1 MTPDSDAEPAGGRV
15 RRLIRV
21 RPSGKVL
28 GPSPT
33 SGTHSSG
40 AAIGASNR
48 PAKPPKWQAAQASTI
63 GNGLDTRAASAG
75 IVSALTRPSAEYSA
89 TIAPPNAG
97 VAPASVRIF
106 GNQVNIEYVASDVMP
121 NITAIDRKSV
131 VQGKSVSVRWNLGG
145 RRLPK
150 KKN

>member
-1 MTPDSDAEPAGGRV
+1 MNPDSDAEPAGVRV

-48 PAKPPKWQAAQASTI
+48 PAKPPKSQAAQASTI
-63 GNGLDTRAASAG
+63 GNVLDTRAAGAG
-75 IVSALTRPSAEYSA
+75 SVSPLTRPRAEHSA
-89 TIAPPNAG
+89 TLSPPNAG
-97 VAPASVRIF
+97 VPPATVRVF
-106 GNQVNIEYVASDVMP
+106 GNPGQHGYLA
-121 NITAIDRKSV
+121 
-131 VQGKSVSVRWNLGG
+131 
-145 RRLPK
+145 
-150 KKN
+150 

>member
-1 MTPDSDAEPAGGRV
+1 MNPDSDAEPAGVRV

-48 PAKPPKWQAAQASTI
+48 PAKPPNWHAAQASTI
-63 GNGLDTRAASAG
+63 GNGLDTRAASPG
-75 IVSALTRPSAEYSA
+75 TGRALTRPRPHNRHTHKPEGEGA
-89 TIAPPNAG
+89 
-97 VAPASVRIF
+97 
-106 GNQVNIEYVASDVMP
+106 
-121 NITAIDRKSV
+121 RKE
-131 VQGKSVSVRWNLGG
+131 
-145 RRLPK
+145 
-150 KKN
+150 

>member
-1 MTPDSDAEPAGGRV
+1 MNPDSDAEPAGVRV

-75 IVSALTRPSAEYSA
+75 IVSALRSEEHTSELQSLMRHSYA
-89 TIAPPNAG
+89 
-97 VAPASVRIF
+97 VF
-106 GNQVNIEYVASDVMP
+106 CL
-121 NITAIDRKSV
+121 K
-131 VQGKSVSVRWNLGG
+131 
-145 RRLPK
+145 
-150 KKN
+150 

>member
-1 MTPDSDAEPAGGRV
+1 MYRPPPRINRPDTLLPYPTLFRSPDSDAGPAGVRV

-75 IVSALTRPSAEYSA
+75 IVSALTR
-89 TIAPPNAG
+89 
-97 VAPASVRIF
+97 
-106 GNQVNIEYVASDVMP
+106 
-121 NITAIDRKSV
+121 DRKST
-131 VQGKSVSVRWNLGG
+131 
-145 RRLPK
+145 RL
-150 KKN
+150 NSSH

>member
-1 MTPDSDAEPAGGRV
+1 MNPDSDAGPAGVRV

-40 AAIGASNR
+40 AAIGPSNR

-63 GNGLDTRAASAG
+63 GNGLETRAASAG
-75 IVSALTRPSAEYSA
+75 TVSALPRPRAEYSA
-89 TIAPPNAG
+89 PTPPPTAG
-97 VAPASVRIF
+97 VAPASVRTF
-106 GNQVNIEYVASDVMP
+106 GNQVNIKHVASH
-121 NITAIDRKSV
+121 AI
-131 VQGKSVSVRWNLGG
+131 
-145 RRLPK
+145 PTTTPMTPPPPT
-150 KKN
+150 

>member
-1 MTPDSDAEPAGGRV
+1 MNPDSDAEPAGVRV

-63 GNGLDTRAASAG
+63 GNGLATSDASAR
-75 IVSALTRPSAEYSA
+75 IVSALTRPTPAYNPTNTPPTPGS
-89 TIAPPNAG
+89 APP
-97 VAPASVRIF
+97 P
-106 GNQVNIEYVASDVMP
+106 
-121 NITAIDRKSV
+121 
-131 VQGKSVSVRWNLGG
+131 
-145 RRLPK
+145 RRQHRHT
-150 KKN
+150 